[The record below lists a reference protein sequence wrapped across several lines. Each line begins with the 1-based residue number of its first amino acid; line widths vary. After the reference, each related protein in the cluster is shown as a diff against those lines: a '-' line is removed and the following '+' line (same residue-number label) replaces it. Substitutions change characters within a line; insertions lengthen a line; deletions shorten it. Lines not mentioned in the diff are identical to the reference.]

1 MAQSII
7 AKIAARAKVIR
18 KASPNMAWQT
28 AIKKASAEL
37 KGTKATTKRK
47 TTSKRAISGKGR
59 PKTYEDF
66 ADAYENAPAK
76 VKAILDTIEDRMSY
90 TKLAALVRKLNK
102 LGWNAEYGLDGEIH
116 TLYPIKKPIKRKT
129 STKKVGAD
137 YYGEGKRVYATSL
150 KKGKKY
156 EWIYGA
162 EYLEVEYI
170 GLSKDYPNIKA
181 ASTRGTGQ
189 YLFKFDDGKY
199 TKLGVPVVY
208 DALRTI
214 PTKSVGK
221 AKGRPVSKHK
231 DTKSHNVN
239 IRVMSGTKL
248 PKIPKAGV
256 NMDSLNGV
264 LKIMTGKFYEVIQG
278 ENKGSV
284 VKITS
289 QVRPNS
295 KLSTGKQKTYN
306 VDFYEYR
313 NGHLQKCFKAI
324 ISDSWINKRSIRPR
338 QSVKAYELKKYV

>member
-37 KGTKATTKRK
+37 KGTKTTTKRK

-116 TLYPIKKPIKRKT
+116 TLYPIKKPMKRKT
-129 STKKVGAD
+129 STKKVGGA
-137 YYGEGKRVYATSL
+137 KTV
-150 KKGKKY
+150 KKSQPLIAEHKKY
-156 EWIYGA
+156 FKQLTLAAAKKRYANDKEV
-162 EYLEVEYI
+162 YLLYTDGTDSLVTN
-170 GLSKDYPNIKA
+170 LSDFSHPGHYA
-181 ASTRGTGQ
+181 
-189 YLFKFDDGKY
+189 
-199 TKLGVPVVY
+199 LGY
-208 DALRTI
+208 EI
-214 PTKSVGK
+214 ESVGK
-221 AKGRPVSKHK
+221 AKGKPVSKHK

-338 QSVKAYELKKYV
+338 QSVKAYELNKYF